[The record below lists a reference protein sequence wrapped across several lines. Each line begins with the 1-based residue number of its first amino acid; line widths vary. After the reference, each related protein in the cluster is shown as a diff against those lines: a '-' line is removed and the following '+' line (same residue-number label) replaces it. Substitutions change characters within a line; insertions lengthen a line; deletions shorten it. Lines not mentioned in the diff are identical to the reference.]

1 MMNGLET
8 SGPSLE
14 TAVRAVSPI
23 PEGAAGGCEL
33 EDDGVQLE
41 FERRGPGR
49 EESHGGE
56 HGSGLRQPAS
66 PPGLCDSGQVTRPLW
81 APVLPL

>member
-41 FERRGPGR
+41 FE
-49 EESHGGE
+49 
-56 HGSGLRQPAS
+56 
-66 PPGLCDSGQVTRPLW
+66 
-81 APVLPL
+81 